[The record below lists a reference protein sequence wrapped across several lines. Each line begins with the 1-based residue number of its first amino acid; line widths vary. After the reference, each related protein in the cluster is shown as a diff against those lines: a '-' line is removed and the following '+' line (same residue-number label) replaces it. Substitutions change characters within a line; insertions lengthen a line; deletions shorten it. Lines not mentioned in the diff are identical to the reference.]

1 MIMKK
6 LIYALCVALCSGM
19 CMLSCSDDNYSEGG
33 PEQSGKNL
41 EMPEKYKVIG
51 KRHNEGL
58 AAAFSALRKYYKVET
73 RADGEVR
80 KLSKEECL
88 ALMEDALQKYCV
100 SKGCDNIELLD
111 LSLVDGAKTRS
122 VIEMKP
128 EVKVLVDKM
137 MNEILNKERTPKQM
151 VDVLN
156 DINKEADATL
166 SEEDAIAVY
175 AGTSTCYYSYLYW
188 KENHMKWI
196 IALNN
201 PELLGQYEDEILN
214 SFNIHKGELVFSS
227 SADTRGWWD
236 DAWGAIGETWDSGS
250 EAVSNWW
257 NYGGGKEVVAEDGAG
272 AVGGA
277 VSGGIA
283 GSTAGGIGAVPGAGY
298 GALAGGAGASVAQA
312 LRQWLN

>member
-1 MIMKK
+1 M
-6 LIYALCVALCSGM
+6 VGCSN
-19 CMLSCSDDNYSEGG
+19 DNDPEGI

-41 EMPEKYKVIG
+41 EMPEKYKIIG

-58 AAAFSALRKYYKVET
+58 AVAFTALREHYEVET
-73 RADGEVR
+73 RAGGEIQ

-88 ALMEDALQKYCV
+88 VLMEGALQKYCA
-100 SKGCDNIELLD
+100 SKGCDDIELSK
-111 LSLVDGAKTRS
+111 LSLVDGVKTRS
-122 VIEMKP
+122 MIEMKLG
-128 EVKVLVDKM
+128 VKVLVDKM
-137 MNEILNKERTPKQM
+137 MTEILDKERTPKQM

-156 DINKEADATL
+156 DINREAATTL
-166 SEEDAIAVY
+166 CEEDAIAVY

-201 PELLGQYEDEILN
+201 PELLGQYEDGVLN
-214 SFNIHKGELVFSS
+214 SFNIHRGELVPPS

-277 VSGGIA
+277 ISGGIA
-283 GSTAGGIGAVPGAGY
+283 GSALGGAGAAPGAGY

-312 LRQWLN
+312 LREWLN

>member
-1 MIMKK
+1 MKK
-6 LIYALCVALCSGM
+6 LIYVLCTALFFCM
-19 CMLSCSDDNYSEGG
+19 CMVGCSNDNDPEGI

-41 EMPEKYKVIG
+41 EMPEKYKIIG
-51 KRHNEGL
+51 KRHNEAL
-58 AAAFSALRKYYKVET
+58 AAAFTALREHYEVET
-73 RADGEVR
+73 RAGGEIQ
-80 KLSKEECL
+80 KLSEEKCL
-88 ALMEDALQKYCV
+88 VLMQGALQKYCA
-100 SKGCDNIELLD
+100 SKGCDDIELSK
-111 LSLVDGAKTRS
+111 LSLVDGVKTRS
-122 VIEMKP
+122 MIEMKSG
-128 EVKVLVDKM
+128 VKVLVDKM
-137 MNEILNKERTPKQM
+137 MTEILDKERTPKQM

-156 DINKEADATL
+156 DINREAATTL
-166 SEEDAIAVY
+166 CEEDAIAVY

-201 PELLGQYEDEILN
+201 PELLGQYEDGVLN
-214 SFNIHKGELVFSS
+214 SFNIHRGELVPPS

-277 VSGGIA
+277 ISGGIA
-283 GSTAGGIGAVPGAGY
+283 GSALGGAGAAPGAGY
-298 GALAGGAGASVAQA
+298 GALGH
-312 LRQWLN
+312 LLHRL